1 MPKYIVKE
9 HIEVKTELY
18 DGERGDFTFK
28 PSPYFIPSGTVI
40 ELEEIN
46 GN

>member
-9 HIEVKTELY
+9 DV
-18 DGERGDFTFK
+18 TFENYMSFEWV
-28 PSPYFIPSGTVI
+28 PITIPAGTVI